1 MGTEKTNKHLSAE
14 EKAAKK
20 ARKAEKALIK
30 AAINESD
37 ETASSKSEKKDKK
50 EKRKRAS
57 DEDENELDFFAAPKE
72 PTKSSKKSKE
82 SKDEEK
88 QDDSARTAAAA
99 APTDGLSF
107 RKLHNISLFGIL
119 GATPEPILDWE
130 KTPFPHHLVKPLVGA
145 GFQTPSPIQ
154 ATCWPIMLAG
164 RDTVRCKTFPCLFAL
179 WFDKML
185 PASLSPSASFVY
197 HVFPFPMLHLFIFK
211 LTFEN
216 EMN

>member
-37 ETASSKSEKKDKK
+37 ETASSSKSEKKDKK
-50 EKRKRAS
+50 EKRKRASS

-88 QDDSARTAAAA
+88 QDDSARAAAAAAAA

-164 RDTVRCKTFPCLFAL
+164 RDTVRAK
-179 WFDKML
+179 
-185 PASLSPSASFVY
+185 SPSIVIYPSLVW
-197 HVFPFPMLHLFIFK
+197 
-211 LTFEN
+211 
-216 EMN
+216 